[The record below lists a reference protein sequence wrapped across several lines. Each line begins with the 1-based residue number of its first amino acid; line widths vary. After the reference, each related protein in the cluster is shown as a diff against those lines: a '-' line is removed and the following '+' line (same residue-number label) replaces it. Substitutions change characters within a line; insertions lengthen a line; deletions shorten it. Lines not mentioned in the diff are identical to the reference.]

1 MSITSY
7 QQFRDSIARDRFC
20 PLHGWVTRYHGCKIT
35 EPGIYGKVLVAT
47 SPWVKGST
55 DD

>member
-1 MSITSY
+1 MTRRCDTF
-7 QQFRDSIARDRFC
+7 QRFRDSIPRDRFC

-35 EPGIYGKVLVAT
+35 EPGIFGKPLVAP
-47 SPWVKGST
+47 SERGKR